1 MSQQS
6 QSRNLPWYGW
16 IVLILLSPL
25 LIALGLVVI
34 VAHFTARMALYALVW
49 ILWCS
54 RGRNV
59 LYVYSDSPIWKEH
72 VESEV
77 IPRLSERV
85 VILNWSRRKRW
96 RVSLATLLFQ
106 HFGGS
111 KEFNPMAI
119 VFRPFRTQTEFRFW
133 RPFHDWKKGKTENL
147 EVMERSF
154 LELLSRIGQTGSI
167 KQSVGKSGP
176 V

>member
-1 MSQQS
+1 MSQPS

-34 VAHFTARMALYALVW
+34 VAHFTARIALYALVW

-54 RGRNV
+54 RGRYV
-59 LYVYSDSPIWKEH
+59 LYVYSDSPIWKDH
-72 VESEV
+72 IESEV
-77 IPRLSERV
+77 IPRFSESV
-85 VILNWSRRKRW
+85 VVFNWSQRKRW
-96 RVSLATLLFQ
+96 RVSLATLLFH

-119 VFRPFRTQTEFRFW
+119 VFRPFRTRIEFRFW
-133 RPFHDWKKGKTENL
+133 RPFHDWKKGKTQDL
-147 EVMERSF
+147 EAMEQSF
-154 LELLSRIGQTGSI
+154 LELLSRIGQTQGEQGI
-167 KQSVGKSGP
+167 AP
-176 V
+176 NA